1 MKTYPRSRVT
11 GEKVREVVARTL
23 LEDVKDPRVEL
34 VTVTGVAMTPDLR
47 HASIFVIAR
56 GPERYA
62 EALAGLQSA
71 KGRIRTAVG
80 KALRMKYVPD
90 LHFAI
95 DPTVDNAER
104 ITAVILAEIEAGRG
118 PREADD
124 AGEADSG
131 TETATDG

>member
-11 GEKVREVVARTL
+11 GEKVREVVARSL
-23 LEDVKDPRVEL
+23 IEDVKDPRVEL
-34 VTVTGVAMTPDLR
+34 VTVTGVAMSSDNR
-47 HASIFVIAR
+47 HANVFVIAR

-71 KGRIRTAVG
+71 KGRLRTAIG

-90 LHFAI
+90 LHFAL

-104 ITAVILAEIEAGRG
+104 ITAVIMAEIEAGRA
-118 PREADD
+118 PVDEPD
-124 AGEADSG
+124 EV
-131 TETATDG
+131 TDE